1 MTLYEFQFDYAKHTL
16 SFWTDNETMY
26 ADVTKYIQNCID
38 ACSWRNRVQEVKRI
52 DESEDE

>member
-1 MTLYEFQFDYAKHTL
+1 MTQYEFKYDYAKHTL

-26 ADVTKYIQNCID
+26 ADVTKYIQNCVD

-52 DESEDE
+52 KESEDE